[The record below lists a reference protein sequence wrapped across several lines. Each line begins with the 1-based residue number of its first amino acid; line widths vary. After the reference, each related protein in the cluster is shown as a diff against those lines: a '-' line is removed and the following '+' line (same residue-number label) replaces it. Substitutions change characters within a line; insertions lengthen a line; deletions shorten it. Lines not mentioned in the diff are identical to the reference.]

1 MSYDLSAFWN
11 GYVVA
16 IVICSIL
23 GCALLLFVQSKATFT
38 ENQETG
44 HKWDET
50 LQEYNN
56 PMPKWWMWLFTLTI
70 IFGLVYLTLY
80 PGLGNYAGQLGWT
93 SAKQLEKEIADTD
106 AKIKPMFENYLKTD
120 IKELAKNTQAMETG
134 KRLFQT
140 YCMQCHGANATGTK
154 GFPNL
159 ADNDWL
165 FGGEPEQ
172 IKETIAN
179 GRVGIMPPYG
189 GGEALSESQVSELV
203 NYVRS
208 LSGMKHDANLAAAG
222 KPLFE
227 QGICVACHQPGGVG
241 MIGLAPNLTDQV
253 WLYGSSEKAI
263 AETIVNGRNNRM
275 PAWQEF
281 LGDEKVHL
289 LTAYVYSLSNN
300 K

>member
-23 GCALLLFVQSKATFT
+23 GCAVLLIVQSKASFDPG
-38 ENQETG
+38 QATG

-50 LQEYNN
+50 LQEFNN
-56 PMPKWWMWLFTLTI
+56 PMPSWWMGLFALTI
-70 IFGLVYLTLY
+70 IFAFLYLFLY
-80 PGLGNYAGQLGWT
+80 PGLGNNAGYLGWT

-106 AKIKPMFENYLKTD
+106 AKIKPMFEGYLQTD
-120 IKELAKNTQAMETG
+120 IKELAKNAKAMETG
-134 KRLFQT
+134 KHLFQT

-165 FGGEPEQ
+165 FGGEPDQ

-179 GRVGIMPPYG
+179 GRMGMMPPFG
-189 GGEALSESQVSELV
+189 GGEALSDEKVQQLV
-203 NYVRS
+203 HYVRS
-208 LSGMKHDANLAAAG
+208 LSGMKHDANLATAG

-227 QGICVACHQPGGVG
+227 EGMCVSCHQAGGVG
-241 MIGLAPNLTDQV
+241 MVGLAPNLTDQV
-253 WLYGSSEKAI
+253 WLHGSSEKAI
-263 AETIVNGRNNRM
+263 AETIVKGKTNRM

>member
-106 AKIKPMFENYLKTD
+106 AKIKPMFENRYQRISQKFSSYGNRQTFVPNILY
-120 IKELAKNTQAMETG
+120 AMSRS
-134 KRLFQT
+134 K
-140 YCMQCHGANATGTK
+140 CH
-154 GFPNL
+154 
-159 ADNDWL
+159 
-165 FGGEPEQ
+165 
-172 IKETIAN
+172 
-179 GRVGIMPPYG
+179 
-189 GGEALSESQVSELV
+189 
-203 NYVRS
+203 
-208 LSGMKHDANLAAAG
+208 
-222 KPLFE
+222 
-227 QGICVACHQPGGVG
+227 
-241 MIGLAPNLTDQV
+241 
-253 WLYGSSEKAI
+253 
-263 AETIVNGRNNRM
+263 RNQR
-275 PAWQEF
+275 F
-281 LGDEKVHL
+281 SKLG
-289 LTAYVYSLSNN
+289 
-300 K
+300 